1 MLDKELGYDGGF
13 HVFDEL
19 FVFFQHFVFKVWHKP
34 NFGSGSGSPDKMADR
49 MLGFVSVDLA
59 PLTLGLQQ
67 ICGWYN
73 IMDFNGQCQ
82 GQIKVKFGLHYT
94 ALIWSAKIFALQLCK
109 RVFVLLSIRAFKYS
123 NYIFITI
130 LIFI

>member
-1 MLDKELGYDGGF
+1 MVGF
-13 HVFDEL
+13 VSLMNIFI
-19 FVFFQHFVFKVWHKP
+19 FFQHFVFKVWHKP
-34 NFGSGSGSPDKMADR
+34 NFDSGSGSPDKMADR

-82 GQIKVKFGLHYT
+82 GQIKVNFWKE
-94 ALIWSAKIFALQLCK
+94 AKIVSNRLNPLML
-109 RVFVLLSIRAFKYS
+109 VFIG
-123 NYIFITI
+123 
-130 LIFI
+130 